1 MGRSCFCCCGFAAVA
16 DAGAAGAELTLC
28 RLESAS
34 SSSSSVLHARLSP
47 QPEPDDGLHGFLV
60 TSMTSSIS
68 AADGDEANSSCS
80 GPSMSA
86 SLKPWF
92 RSRRRR
98 RLFSSRTFRAA
109 A

>member
-1 MGRSCFCCCGFAAVA
+1 MLPYDDNKAPLNAPEHPEAPWWEVLA
-16 DAGAAGAELTLC
+16 DRAKDIL
-28 RLESAS
+28 
-34 SSSSSVLHARLSP
+34 
-47 QPEPDDGLHGFLV
+47 
-60 TSMTSSIS
+60 S